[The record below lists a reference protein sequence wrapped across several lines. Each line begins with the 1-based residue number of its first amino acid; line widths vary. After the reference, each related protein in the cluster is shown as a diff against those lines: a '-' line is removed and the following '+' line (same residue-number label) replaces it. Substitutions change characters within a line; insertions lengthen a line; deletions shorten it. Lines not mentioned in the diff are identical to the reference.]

1 MDLAATWLDLA
12 GLGTNPAGMQ
22 GVTSRSLTGVLK
34 GDLNRS
40 RDYVSSG
47 LKHWRMVV
55 RRQCASCALLK
66 YICCRGSNC
75 QVGRAAISEKPS
87 AWTEM
92 LFDVSEGKDWRE
104 MKNLLRGDARAK
116 WSVTAAE
123 MRALLPPE
131 FAAGC
136 KNVQP
141 YYVLTN
147 RIGNGMNISPS
158 SAPGVLDPEGV
169 DDGCYIHTLLT
180 GLTTN
185 ANRRNNC
192 DPRKMDSPREDPRV

>member
-1 MDLAATWLDLA
+1 MTLLRRFEGAAHVPFACRGPPHLVSPGRVISEPTATMDLAATWLDLA
-12 GLGTNPAGMQ
+12 GLGTNAAGMQ

-40 RDYVSSG
+40 RGYVSSG

-136 KNVQP
+136 KNVQ
-141 YYVLTN
+141 V
-147 RIGNGMNISPS
+147 I
-158 SAPGVLDPEGV
+158 V
-169 DDGCYIHTLLT
+169 D
-180 GLTTN
+180 
-185 ANRRNNC
+185 
-192 DPRKMDSPREDPRV
+192 E

>member
-12 GLGTNPAGMQ
+12 GLDTNASGMQ

-34 GDLNRS
+34 GALNRS

-47 LKHWRMVV
+47 LKNWRMVV
-55 RRQCASCALLK
+55 RRSCASCNLLK
-66 YICCRGSNC
+66 YICCRGPNC
-75 QVGRAAISEKPS
+75 LVGRAAISEEPS

-104 MKNLLRGDARAK
+104 MNDLLRGGAHMKNAR
-116 WSVTAAE
+116 WSATAAD

-136 KNVQP
+136 
-141 YYVLTN
+141 
-147 RIGNGMNISPS
+147 
-158 SAPGVLDPEGV
+158 
-169 DDGCYIHTLLT
+169 
-180 GLTTN
+180 TN
-185 ANRRNNC
+185 ASSRRAAL
-192 DPRKMDSPREDPRV
+192 